1 MSTINNDATFVAD
14 SMTRVAV
21 HLKLVDKHGDTVLS
35 RMVDSQNGH
44 PKAACWDNGPKSDE
58 PWCMVHERN
67 VTDCHA
73 ADMVCFGVPLS
84 GPSDPTGE
92 AGIRSDTAAV
102 DLKNLKKALH
112 RMVNDASLI
121 VNILAAYTPRP
132 ATEHERSRTADIN
145 DPHCESC
152 STIDIAKGVPW
163 WVEPRTKERS
173 TIDGRLPK
181 AMWLCAWCTDHVRN
195 TGTDESGILPSKEE
209 VEQHRAGVRIRCAHP
224 RRAKDEAA

>member
-1 MSTINNDATFVAD
+1 MSIQTDADFIAE
-14 SMTRVAV
+14 SATRVAT
-21 HLKLVDKHGDTVLS
+21 HLKLVDRHGDTVLS
-35 RMVDSQNGH
+35 RLQDSMNGH

-73 ADMVCFGVPLS
+73 DDLICFGVPLS

-102 DLKNLKKALH
+102 DLKNLKRALH

-132 ATEHERSRTADIN
+132 ATDTEKADTADWN
-145 DPHCESC
+145 APHCESC
-152 STIDIAKGVPW
+152 KRAEGHVKGQPR
-163 WVEPRTKERS
+163 WVEPTTKER
-173 TIDGRLPK
+173 TTLAGRLDK
-181 AMWLCAWCTDHVRN
+181 AMWVCGPCERHVLN
-195 TGTDESGILPSKEE
+195 TGVIPNEDEL
-209 VEQHRAGVRIRCAHP
+209 EQIRQGKLKHCPHP
-224 RRAKDEAA
+224 RIKQEDAA

>member
-1 MSTINNDATFVAD
+1 MSIQTDADFIAE
-14 SMTRVAV
+14 SATRVAT
-21 HLKLVDKHGDTVLS
+21 HLKLVDRHGDTVLS
-35 RMVDSQNGH
+35 RLQDSMNGH

-58 PWCMVHERN
+58 PWCMIHERN
-67 VTDCHA
+67 VVDCHA
-73 ADMVCFGVPLS
+73 DDLICFGVPLS

-121 VNILAAYTPRP
+121 VNILATYTPRP
-132 ATEHERSRTADIN
+132 ATEHERSRTADQN

-152 STIDIAKGVPW
+152 ERIHISKNVPW

-173 TIDGRLPK
+173 TIGGKLSK
-181 AMWLCAWCTDHVRN
+181 AMWCCDWCENHVVQ
-195 TGTDESGILPSKEE
+195 TGVIPSEEE
-209 VEQHRAGVRIRCAHP
+209 VEQHRAGKRIVCKHP
-224 RRAKDEAA
+224 KVEQKEDAA